1 VRRTTADR
9 NPATAAHVRGTIDQ
23 ADERCDPG
31 SADLLAGTVHVL
43 GPSLDLI
50 ETHLQPRPPGE

>member
-1 VRRTTADR
+1 MTADR
-9 NPATAAHVRGTIDQ
+9 NSATAAHVRGRIDQ

-31 SADLLAGTVHVL
+31 SADLLAGAVHVR
-43 GPSLDLI
+43 GPSLELI